1 MLAQLLESLF
11 QFSMEHILLQ
21 CPACRVYLDIEVQLN
36 ICTTG
41 IPSSA
46 EVATTVVAPPVQ
58 PVVDEA
64 VVLPPVLYI
73 AAKAMPDG
81 PARAK
86 RPLLRSSPLVRPLV
100 ARPVVNPDAA
110 GASRVAIS
118 PKQPAGPPPR
128 NSFRAPLPPPPL
140 APGRGSEA
148 SGSGSSRPHVF
159 EADPDVDKSD
169 TSLAEDVPPIE
180 GNRSNSPSPPP
191 VVKRRRRR

>member
-1 MLAQLLESLF
+1 
-11 QFSMEHILLQ
+11 LLQ
-21 CPACRVYLDIEVQLN
+21 CPACRVHLDIEVQLN

-73 AAKAMPDG
+73 AAKAMADG

-86 RPLLRSSPLVRPLV
+86 RLLLRSPPLVRPHV
-100 ARPVVNPDAA
+100 ASPVVNPDAA
-110 GASRVAIS
+110 GASRVAIGKQW
-118 PKQPAGPPPR
+118 PKAAV
-128 NSFRAPLPPPPL
+128 SFRAPLPPPPL

-148 SGSGSSRPHVF
+148 SGSSRPHVF
-159 EADPDVDKSD
+159 EADPDVNMPGESSPAKSN
-169 TSLAEDVPPIE
+169 TSPAEDVPPIE
-180 GNRSNSPSPPP
+180 GNRSNSPSPSP
-191 VVKRRRRR
+191 VVKRRRDRRPR